1 MSTPASIAKHPIHP
15 MLVAIPIGLL
25 IFSMAADLIFLFGW
39 GGLVWKAVALY
50 TIAGGIVGALMAAV
64 PGFIDFTSI
73 TDRRVRKIA
82 VLHMVANLTVVGLFG
97 LSFWLRLVN
106 PLGRLPI
113 AVSAI
118 ATVLLIL
125 GGWLGGHMVFVHGM
139 GVAEQHKRAEASV
152 SKRHRVA

>member
-15 MLVAIPIGLL
+15 MLVAIPIGLW

-39 GGLVWKAVALY
+39 GSLMWKTVALY

-82 VLHMVANLTVVGLFG
+82 VSHMVANLTVVVLFG

-118 ATVLLIL
+118 ATVLLVL

-139 GVAEQHKRAEASV
+139 GVAEQPKRAEASV
-152 SKRHRVA
+152 SKRRRVA